1 MSISAVSNASS
12 VFVSPQST
20 TRRQQ
25 EDAAGRQLEQALQS
39 GDLATATQAYD
50 KLAAF
55 GPNNS
60 GPFVDPSLASQ
71 FAALGQDL
79 QAGNLGAAQQG
90 MAQLGTN
97 LLQHDAQ
104 IVQQDYKNGNLQ
116 AAQQAITNLE
126 GDYWAV
132 TGQRPAASITQGAPS
147 PATNGASTSP
157 AVNLTA

>member
-12 VFVSPQST
+12 VFISPQST
-20 TRRQQ
+20 ARRQQ

-39 GDLATATQAYD
+39 GDLAAATQAYD

-90 MAQLGTN
+90 IAQLGTN

-104 IVQQDYKNGNLQ
+104 IVQRDYRNGNLQ
-116 AAQQAITNLE
+116 AAQQAVTNLE

-132 TGQRPAASITQGAPS
+132 TGQRPAASTPQGAS
-147 PATNGASTSP
+147 TATNGASTSP